1 MYQKISVTPAEM
13 LEMRA
18 EGMSNRDIANVL
30 DISYSTVLKYIG
42 AQDCRMD
49 SFEAFKPKK
58 KKKKEEEKEVETV
71 VQAAVPKYSPIPV
84 AETYRLPGM
93 VIELC
98 NEDGA
103 MCMEVNGDSLFIP
116 YENVPEL
123 VQFLLWAMRERM
135 EAAADG
141 QTEQVQEP

>member
-18 EGMSNRDIANVL
+18 EGMSNKDIANVL
-30 DISYSTVLKYIG
+30 DISYATVLKYIG
-42 AQDCRMD
+42 RQEGRMD

-58 KKKKEEEKEVETV
+58 KKREEEKAVETV
-71 VQAAVPKYSPIPV
+71 VQAAVPKYSPKPSE
-84 AETYRLPGM
+84 ETYRLPGM
-93 VIELC
+93 KVELC

-103 MCMEVNGDSLFIP
+103 LIVHTDGDSVCIP

-123 VQFLLWAMRERM
+123 VQFLVWAMRERM

-141 QTEQVQEP
+141 QAEQVQEP